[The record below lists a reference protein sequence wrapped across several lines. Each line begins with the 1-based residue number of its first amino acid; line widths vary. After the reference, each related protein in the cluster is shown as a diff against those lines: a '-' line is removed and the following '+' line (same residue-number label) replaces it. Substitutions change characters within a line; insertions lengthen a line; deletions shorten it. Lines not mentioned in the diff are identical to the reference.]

1 MQVCCASTFTLGSFT
16 VLVRLFSA
24 PLPAVYI
31 VLTPRY
37 LLQFFFLALSTNSV
51 ALPLQSSTMFKL
63 LLAAAL
69 AAAGVCYT
77 TPNATNST
85 TTFTNPILN
94 TVGADP

>member
-1 MQVCCASTFTLGSFT
+1 
-16 VLVRLFSA
+16 
-24 PLPAVYI
+24 
-31 VLTPRY
+31 
-37 LLQFFFLALSTNSV
+37 
-51 ALPLQSSTMFKL
+51 MFKL